1 MAERVCINKM
11 NTKVNISWSNNS
23 AYAIGLITT
32 DGNLS
37 KDGRHI
43 VFVSKDLSLVKLF
56 KKCLKLKNRISIK
69 TSGYSKGKGKY
80 YFIQFGN
87 VTFYRKLLSIGL
99 SPNKSKTIKELTI
112 PKRYFADFLR
122 GHLDGDGTIHSYN
135 DPIYHNSRRLYI
147 TFISA
152 SKAHIRWLRY
162 QISKLYGIVGKIRIV
177 PRAWKLVFAKK
188 ASKSLVHILYYNQN
202 LPYLRR
208 KRNIVENY
216 L

>member
-1 MAERVCINKM
+1 MKWD
-11 NTKVNISWSNNS
+11 TNI

-43 VFVSKDLSLVKLF
+43 IFVSKDIASVRLF
-56 KKCLKLKNRISIK
+56 KKCLGLKNKISVK

-87 VTFYRKLLSIGL
+87 VNFYRELLSIGL
-99 SPNKSKTIKELTI
+99 SPNKSKNIAKLLI

-122 GHLDGDGTIHSYN
+122 GHLDGDGTIRTYN
-135 DPIYHNSRRLYI
+135 DPVYHNSRRLYV
-147 TFISA
+147 TFVSA
-152 SKAHIRWLRY
+152 SRAHIQWLQY
-162 QISKLYGIVGKIRIV
+162 QINKLYKIKGRIRSA
-177 PRAWKLVFAKK
+177 PRIWILIYAKNE
-188 ASKSLVHILYYNQN
+188 SKILLKSIYYNKTIPC
-202 LPYLRR
+202 LIR
-208 KRNIVENY
+208 KYKNAEKF